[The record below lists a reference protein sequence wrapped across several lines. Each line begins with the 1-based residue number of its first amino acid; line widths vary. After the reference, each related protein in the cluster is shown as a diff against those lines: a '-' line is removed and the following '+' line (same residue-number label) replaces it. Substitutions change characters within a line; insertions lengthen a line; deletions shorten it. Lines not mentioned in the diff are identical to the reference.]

1 MTIQLRPLPGKT
13 YVWQGRWTPT
23 GLACATCD
31 SPDGYR
37 QPCGELVCSECR
49 SDHLS
54 FCGDC
59 HDAQQEDRRWQRAD
73 YRHDAR
79 RLA

>member
-1 MTIQLRPLPGKT
+1 MTLQPLPGNT

-23 GLACATCD
+23 GLCCDTCG

-37 QPCGELVCSECR
+37 QPCGEIVCSECR

-54 FCGDC
+54 WCDVCFDAKREADRYYHADC
-59 HDAQQEDRRWQRAD
+59 
-73 YRHDAR
+73 RHD
-79 RLA
+79 